1 MVSICFVYC
10 SDEIRDEIKALKKEY
25 KSDKKSRQPKEE
37 KKETVE
43 KEHDNEMVQNYLSE
57 QRKYS
62 NLKKDVPKKGAER
75 SVCAD

>member
-1 MVSICFVYC
+1 MLSNRMLHVFFY

-25 KSDKKSRQPKEE
+25 KNDKKANQPKEE
-37 KKETVE
+37 QQEVQE

-62 NLKKDVPKKGAER
+62 NMKKELPKKGSER
-75 SVCAD
+75 